1 MAEGKKQVT
10 KAMGHQV
17 SVNPDRTPILYTDNV
32 VVTSNPDGVVLD
44 FCQRLG
50 NSPQM
55 RVVARVGMSR
65 DHAKKLLMVLKGQI
79 DRSSGH
85 VQTGKKTVN

>member
-1 MAEGKKQVT
+1 MAEKKQTT
-10 KAMGHQV
+10 KALGPQV
-17 SVNPDRTPILYTDNV
+17 SVNPDKTPILYTDNV
-32 VVTSNPDGVVLD
+32 IVTSNPDGVVLD

-50 NSPQM
+50 NSPQV

-65 DHAKKLLMVLKGQI
+65 DHAKKFLMVLKGQL

-85 VQTGKKTVN
+85 VQTAKRTIN